1 MSGQPHRNF
10 AVKKFPGTGALCA
23 AIWRPKIFWNKS
35 HGCSSLQSSAQ
46 AFGEVGLGKA
56 IGPPQ
61 RTGQAARVDAELG
74 RQAWPSARFVT
85 KARGA
90 KPLQNRDP
98 VPWQPWAGA
107 LFNLSKRPRPGDR
120 AGTIAEWA

>member
-1 MSGQPHRNF
+1 M
-10 AVKKFPGTGALCA
+10 CA
-23 AIWRPKIFWNKS
+23 AIWRPKIFGTRAMAVPVFS
-35 HGCSSLQSSAQ
+35 RRLRPSAKL
-46 AFGEVGLGKA
+46 ALERPSA
-56 IGPPQ
+56 PPQ